1 MYELKDINWKRW
13 YAAGITPGMAF
24 HAFHEAQDMLVNEE
38 RIEHVERGEFMA
50 DWPMWLR
57 SGDYLPAGI
66 RAEFARILG
75 LDIEREDTHELFDWV
90 VEQH

>member
-1 MYELKDINWKRW
+1 MYELKDVNWKRW
-13 YAAGITPGMAF
+13 YAEGLTPGMAF
-24 HAFHEAQDMLVNEE
+24 RAFHEAQDMLVTLE
-38 RIEHVERGEFMA
+38 RIERVERGEFMA
-50 DWPMWLR
+50 DWPMWLL

-75 LDIEREDTHELFDWV
+75 LDIEREDVHQLFDWV